1 MSIGQWGP
9 RKDLPGRGATP
20 ARGDPGS
27 DRTRS
32 RPPAET
38 VPARRRRR
46 IRRRAVAQA
55 DAGGVQR
62 LLARHRHRGGDRPP
76 GRHGGCL
83 SMHGPAGGE
92 CAGSRD
98 RVSHCG
104 AARAGVEGPHG
115 SPRHPGAETMCAHAQ
130 PRAARSRH
138 SPTARPYPR
147 QTFSTSVAVT
157 IRRAAGAHGVP
168 WHTRVLS
175 DAPRPEVR

>member
-1 MSIGQWGP
+1 MPTGQWGP
-9 RKDLPGRGATP
+9 RQGLSGRGATP

-55 DAGGVQR
+55 DAGGGQR
-62 LLARHRHRGGDRPP
+62 LLARQRPRGGDRPP

-83 SMHGPAGGE
+83 SMPGPACGA

-98 RVSHCG
+98 RVSPCR
-104 AARAGVEGPHG
+104 AARTGVKGPHG
-115 SPRHPGAETMCAHAQ
+115 SPRHPGPRRCA
-130 PRAARSRH
+130 PTRNPCAARERH
-138 SPTARPYPR
+138 SPTARPSPR
-147 QTFSTSVAVT
+147 QPFATGVAVT

-168 WHTRVLS
+168 WQTRVLS
-175 DAPRPEVR
+175 DAPRPEGR